1 MDWTRSAISTPV
13 GVFGCRRTVRTLV
26 LLSAG
31 TLRAPVVS
39 HPSTFA
45 STNPGVGTLPPQ
57 EGLQRYLLQKQV
69 LFTATLREKSQRSSG
84 RSGFGPGILPVTP
97 KTGPVRSLQGRAE
110 ACEVVRILTT
120 QQIFHRIRTE
130 DGYCSCHGLVRIS
143 RQMARANGQT
153 AAFSVPFR
161 ILP

>member
-1 MDWTRSAISTPV
+1 MDRTRSAISTPV

-26 LLSAG
+26 LLPAG
-31 TLRAPVVS
+31 TLRAPVAGHQAPS
-39 HPSTFA
+39 HPPNLA
-45 STNPGVGTLPPQ
+45 SGPFPLKRASRDTC
-57 EGLQRYLLQKQV
+57 LQKQV
-69 LFTATLREKSQRSSG
+69 LFTATEREKSQRSAG

-97 KTGPVRSLQGRAE
+97 KTGPVRSLQGREE

-130 DGYCSCHGLVRIS
+130 DDYCSCHGFVRIS
-143 RQMARANGQT
+143 RQMARADGQT